1 MKKRILAFL
10 LSAAAVMPLC
20 CVGPV
25 DAASANKAPTVIPA
39 IREWEGGIGEF
50 KLGATVSVNAKDAVI
65 SDAKVDIITSS
76 FSDYLGVTATFTEE
90 AGDIILVTDKSDADL
105 GDDGYVMEVTEDTV
119 TIKAPEDIG
128 LLYGIYTV
136 LQSVKADG
144 YVPCGKARDYSYY
157 KVRGGMLDV
166 ARAWIPLEYVEEITK
181 YYAFFKL
188 NEIHLHINDAG
199 ANNYSAFRLE
209 SDVEGLTSTD
219 GYYTKDEY
227 RAYQKRMLEYG
238 VKVITEIDTPAHS
251 RCFNNV
257 NPDYMLDSGHLDI
270 SKPEVIQ
277 FVKNLFDEYLLGD
290 DPVFVNKVVHI
301 GTDEYPAGYNELMRE
316 YTDELIKHIN
326 SRGYTPRF
334 WGSFGNQGF
343 NGDTPVS
350 SDAQANFWAVELS
363 DYKTLFEM
371 GYDIINTCGP
381 VLYIVPG
388 GNYGFADYYNLE
400 SLYSSWYVNY
410 MGFDSSTAVD
420 ADHEQLLG
428 GNFALWNDLY
438 TDYSGFSI
446 FDIFDRLR
454 GGVCF
459 MAEKTWCGE
468 QTRKIDASD
477 FVSRYETLSL
487 YAPEGD
493 PGRHNL
499 ADIEGDVPDGVRSMG
514 WPYVATLD
522 ITVASLG
529 DGFTLFGGQDGELYV
544 AADGTVG
551 YKRGVYDFKYRYKL
565 PEGEKTTLKLVAD
578 NKKTVLIVNDT
589 YFYTPVNNKNSS
601 LTRSSTFT
609 LPLEEIGKGLNG
621 KIENL
626 SVHSGTEDLSSRV
639 LNGNYALGKTATVS
653 ALEVDDGR
661 FTPDLALDGNT
672 ATRVSLSAKADL
684 QWMIVDLGSVRTVD
698 RVVIQFNEHISD
710 YNVFVSEDGENYT
723 EVAHIQ
729 KGEDRAKQTDEV
741 KFDAVK
747 ARYIKY
753 QQNKRFYIQDWNAYY
768 SGGIIEFEVYGFD
781 SKPYNQLVNKALD
794 YIVAGAPNSMK
805 TAMNALDSYL
815 DNEEI
820 YDTHLAALTQALES
834 EISAY
839 EETLSSDTSDTSDTS
854 NAVSEGG
861 GSKGMWRAIII
872 GAIVGCIAGAGGYLY
887 TYLKKKKK

>member
-1 MKKRILAFL
+1 MKKRILALL

-20 CVGPV
+20 CVGSV
-25 DAASANKAPTVIPA
+25 GATGANDAPTVIPA

-50 KLGATVSVNAKDAVI
+50 KPGATVTVNASDAVI
-65 SDAKVDIITSS
+65 SDAKVDIITNS
-76 FSDYLGVTATFTEE
+76 FSEYLGITATFTDDG
-90 AGDIILVTDKSDADL
+90 GDIVLVTDKSDADL
-105 GDDGYVMEVTEDTV
+105 GDDGYTMEVTEDTV

-157 KVRGGMLDV
+157 SVRGGMLDI
-166 ARAWIPLEYVEEITK
+166 ARAWLPLEYVEEITK
-181 YYAFFKL
+181 YFSFFKL

-209 SDVEGLTSTD
+209 SDVPGLTATD

-238 VKVITEIDTPAHS
+238 VEVITEIDTPAHS

-257 NPDYMLDSGHLDI
+257 NPDYMLDAGHLDI

-277 FVKNLFDEYLLGD
+277 FVKDLFDEYITGD

-301 GTDEYPAGYNELMRE
+301 GTDEYPAGYNELMRA
-316 YTDELIKHIN
+316 YTDELIKHVN

-334 WGSFGNQGF
+334 WGSFGNDGF
-343 NGDTPVS
+343 NGETPVS
-350 SDAQANFWAVELS
+350 SEAQANFWATGLS

-400 SLYSSWYVNY
+400 ALYSSWYVNY

-420 ADHEQLLG
+420 VDHQQLLG

-438 TDYSGFSI
+438 TEYSGFSV

-454 GGVCF
+454 GGVCL

-468 QTRKIDASD
+468 QTRDIDASD

-499 ADIEGDVPDGVRSMG
+499 ADIEGEVPEGVKSMG
-514 WPYVATLD
+514 WPY
-522 ITVASLG
+522 IASLDLTVDSLG
-529 DGFTLFGGQDGELYV
+529 EGFTLFGGEDGEFYV
-544 AADGTVG
+544 AADGTFG
-551 YKRGVYDFKYRYKL
+551 FKRGVYDFKYKFKI
-565 PEGEKTTLKLVAD
+565 PEGEKTSIKLVAD
-578 NKKTVLIVNDT
+578 NKQTLLVVNDT
-589 YFYTPVNNKNSS
+589 YFYTPVNSKNSS

-609 LPLEEIGKGLNG
+609 LPLEQVGEGLNG

-626 SVHSGTEDLSSRV
+626 SVKSETEDFSHRI

-672 ATRVSLSAKADL
+672 ASRVSFSAKADL

-698 RVVIQFNEHISD
+698 KVVIQFNEHISD
-710 YNVFVSEDGENYT
+710 YNIFVSEDGENFT

-729 KGEDRAKQTDEV
+729 QGEDRAKQTDEV
-741 KFDAVK
+741 EFDPVK

-753 QQNKRFYIQDWNAYY
+753 QQNKRFYIADWNAYY
-768 SGGIIEFEVYGFD
+768 SGGILEFEVYGFD
-781 SKPYNQLVNKALD
+781 PKPYSDLVNKALN
-794 YIVAGAPNSMK
+794 YLAAGAPDTMK
-805 TAMNALDSYL
+805 TAMNALDKYL
-815 DNEEI
+815 DEDNI
-820 YDTHLAALTQALES
+820 YDTHLEALTKALES

-839 EETLSSDTSDTSDTS
+839 EATLETNTSDVSDTSGASS
-854 NAVSEGG
+854 SGG
-861 GSKGMWRAIII
+861 GSKGLWIAAGI
-872 GAIVGCIAGAGGYLY
+872 GAAAGIAAVLY
-887 TYLKKKKK
+887 FIFKKKKK

>member
-1 MKKRILAFL
+1 MKKRVLALL
-10 LSAAAVMPLC
+10 LSAATAMPLC
-20 CVGPV
+20 CIGAV
-25 DAASANKAPTVIPA
+25 AAGGNKAPTVIPA
-39 IREWEGGIGEF
+39 IREWDGGSGNF
-50 KLGATVSVNAKDAVI
+50 LLGSTVSVNTKEADI
-65 SDAKVDIITSS
+65 SEAKVDIISNS
-76 FSDYLGVTATFTEE
+76 FSEYLGINVTFVTEG
-90 AGDIILVTDKSDADL
+90 GDIILATDKSDEEL
-105 GDDGYVMEVTEDTV
+105 GKDGYTMDITEKNI

-157 KVRGGMLDV
+157 QIRGGMLDV
-166 ARAWIPLEYVEEITK
+166 ARAWVPLEYVEEITK

-199 ANNYSAFRLE
+199 ANSYSAFRLE
-209 SDVEGLTSTD
+209 SDVPGLTATD

-238 VKVITEIDTPAHS
+238 VEVITEIDTPAHS
-251 RCFNNV
+251 HCFNNV
-257 NPDYMLDSGHLDI
+257 DKELMLDGGHLDI

-277 FVKNLFDEYLLGD
+277 FVKDLFDEYMTGD
-290 DPVFVNKVVHI
+290 DPVFVSKRVHI
-301 GTDEYPAGYNELMRE
+301 GTDEYPDGYNELMRA

-343 NGDTPVS
+343 NGETPVS
-350 SDAQANFWAVELS
+350 SDAEANFWATELS

-400 SLYSSWYVNY
+400 SLYSTWYVNY
-410 MGFDSSTAVD
+410 MGYDKSTSVD
-420 ADHEQLLG
+420 ADHPQLLG

-454 GGVCF
+454 GGVCL

-468 QTRKIDASD
+468 QTRNIDAKD
-477 FVSRYETLSL
+477 FVSRYDTLSL

-493 PGRHNL
+493 PGRHNV
-499 ADIEGDVPDGVRSMG
+499 AEIKGKVPDGTKSFG
-514 WPYVATLD
+514 WPYVASFDLTLN
-522 ITVASLG
+522 SLDGGAVLLSG
-529 DGFTLFGGQDGELYV
+529 DDGEFYV
-544 AADGTVG
+544 SEKGKIG
-551 YKRGVYDFKYRYKL
+551 FKRGVYDFKYKYTLEAGKTVNIKL
-565 PEGEKTTLKLVAD
+565 IAD
-578 NKKTVLIVNDT
+578 NKQTIMVVDDT
-589 YFYTPVNNKNSS
+589 YYYTPVNNKNSS

-609 LPLEEIGKGLNG
+609 LPLEQINAG
-621 KIENL
+621 ISNL
-626 SVHSGTEDLSSRV
+626 SVKSETVNLNDHI

-653 ALEVDDGR
+653 GLEVDDGR

-672 ATRVSLSAKADL
+672 ATRLSLSAKADY
-684 QWMIVDLGSVRTVD
+684 QWMVVDLGVVRTVD
-698 RVVIQFNEHISD
+698 RVVIQFYEHISD
-710 YNVFVSEDGENYT
+710 YTVSVSEDGENYT

-741 KFDAVK
+741 GFPAVK

-753 QQNKRFYIQDWNAYY
+753 EQNKRFYISDWNAYY
-768 SGGIIEFEVYGFD
+768 SGGILEFEVYGFNP
-781 SKPYNQLVNKALD
+781 KPYNELVNKALD
-794 YIVAGAPNSMK
+794 YIALDAPNSMRQ
-805 TAMNALDSYL
+805 AMQALENYID
-815 DNEEI
+815 EEII
-820 YDTHLAALTQALES
+820 YDTHIAALVSELEK
-834 EISAY
+834 EIADY
-839 EETLSSDTSDTSDTS
+839 ESNLSSDVSDTSVPEQPAAKS
-854 NAVSEGG
+854 NKGLWIGLGIAAGVAV
-861 GSKGMWRAIII
+861 AAAAAFFIF
-872 GAIVGCIAGAGGYLY
+872 
-887 TYLKKKKK
+887 KKKK

>member
-1 MKKRILAFL
+1 MKKRILAL
-10 LSAAAVMPLC
+10 LISAATVMPLC
-20 CVGPV
+20 CIGAG
-25 DAASANKAPTVIPA
+25 AAGTNKAPTVIPA
-39 IREWEGGIGEF
+39 IREWEGDTGEF
-50 KLGATVSVNAKDAVI
+50 KISDTVFINIEKANI
-65 SDAKVDIITSS
+65 SDAKQAIIRES
-76 FSDYLGVTATFTEE
+76 FLSYLGVEAFFTFDG
-90 AGDIILVTDKSDADL
+90 GDIVLVTDKSDDEL
-105 GDDGYVMEVTEDTV
+105 SEDGYTMNITEDNI

-157 KVRGGMLDV
+157 RIRGGMLDV

-181 YYAFFKL
+181 YFSFFKL

-209 SDVEGLTSTD
+209 SDVEGLTATD

-238 VKVITEIDTPAHS
+238 VEVITEIDTPAHS

-270 SKPEVIQ
+270 SKPEVVQ
-277 FVKNLFDEYLLGD
+277 FVKDLFDEYITGD
-290 DPVFVNKVVHI
+290 DPVFVNKTVHI
-301 GTDEYPAGYNELMRE
+301 GTDEYPAGYSELMRA

-343 NGDTPVS
+343 NGETPVS
-350 SDAQANFWAVELS
+350 SEAQANFWAVELS
-363 DYKTLFEM
+363 DYKTLFDM

-410 MGFDSSTAVD
+410 MGFDASTSVQP
-420 ADHEQLLG
+420 DHEQLLG

-438 TDYSGFSI
+438 TEYSGFSI

-454 GGVCF
+454 GGVCL

-468 QTRKIDASD
+468 QTKNIEAKD
-477 FVSRYETLSL
+477 FVSRYEKISL
-487 YAPEGD
+487 YSPEGD
-493 PGRHNL
+493 PGRHNVEN
-499 ADIEGDVPDGVRSMG
+499 INGTVPEGVKSFG
-514 WPYVATLD
+514 WPYTASVD
-522 ITVASLG
+522 VTVNSLG
-529 DGFTLFGGQDGELYV
+529 EGFTLFGGEDGEFYV
-544 AADGTVG
+544 DKDGVLG
-551 YKRGVYDFKYRYKL
+551 FKRGVYNFKYKHKL
-565 PEGEKTTLKLVAD
+565 VDGQTVNLKLVAD
-578 NKKTVLIVNDT
+578 NKQTVLIVNDT
-589 YFYTPVNNKNSS
+589 YFYTPVNTKNLS

-609 LPLEEIGKGLNG
+609 LPLEKVGEGLDG

-626 SVHSGTEDLSSRV
+626 SVESGAMDLSTRV
-639 LNGNYALGKTATVS
+639 INGNYALGKTATVS
-653 ALEVDDGR
+653 ALEVEDGR

-672 ATRVSLSAKADL
+672 ATRVSFSAKADY

-698 RVVIQFNEHISD
+698 KVVIQFNEHISD
-710 YNVFVSEDGENYT
+710 YVISVSEDGETYT

-729 KGEDRAKQTDEV
+729 TGEDRAKQTDTVPFE
-741 KFDAVK
+741 AVK

-753 QQNKRFYIQDWNAYY
+753 EQKKRFYIQDWNAYY
-768 SGGIIEFEVYGFD
+768 SGGILEFEVYGFD
-781 SKPYNQLVNKALD
+781 PKPYNELINRALD
-794 YIVAGAPNSMK
+794 LVVEGAPSSLK
-805 TAMNALDSYL
+805 SAMQKLENYL
-815 DNEEI
+815 GEDAI
-820 YDTHLAALTQALES
+820 YDTHLAALTENLQKEM
-834 EISAY
+834 SAF
-839 EETLSSDTSDTSDTS
+839 EASKNDTSDTSSAETPTKKN
-854 NAVSEGG
+854 NAAL
-861 GSKGMWRAIII
+861 WI
-872 GAIVGCIAGAGGYLY
+872 GLGVAAAAVTAAALY
-887 TYLKKKKK
+887 FVFKKKK

>member
-1 MKKRILAFL
+1 MKKRILALL

-20 CVGPV
+20 CIGNTG
-25 DAASANKAPTVIPA
+25 AAGANKAPTVIPA

-50 KLGATVSVNAKDAVI
+50 TLGDTVTINAKNAVI
-65 SDAKVDIITSS
+65 SEAKVDIIINS
-76 FSDYLGVTATFTEE
+76 FSQYLGIAVTFTDDG
-90 AGDIILVTDKSDADL
+90 GDIVLVTDKSDGGL
-105 GDDGYVMEVTEDTV
+105 GTDGYTMEITEDTITV
-119 TIKAPEDIG
+119 KAPEDIG
-128 LLYGIYTV
+128 LLYGIYTI

-157 KVRGGMLDV
+157 QIRGGMLDV
-166 ARAWIPLEYVEEITK
+166 ARAWVPLEFVEEITK
-181 YYAFFKL
+181 YYSFFKL

-199 ANNYSAFRLE
+199 ANAYSAFRLE
-209 SDVEGLTSTD
+209 SDVEGLTATD

-238 VKVITEIDTPAHS
+238 VTVITEIDTPAHS
-251 RCFNNV
+251 HCFNNV
-257 NPDYMLDSGHLDI
+257 NKDYMLDGGHLDI

-277 FVKNLFDEYLLGD
+277 FVKDLFDEYMLGD

-301 GTDEYPAGYNELMRE
+301 GTDEYPAGYNELMRA
-316 YTDELIKHIN
+316 YTDELIKHAN

-343 NGDTPVS
+343 NGDTSVS

-400 SLYSSWYVNY
+400 ALYSSWYVNY
-410 MGFDSSTAVD
+410 MGFDASTAVD

-454 GGVCF
+454 GGVCL
-459 MAEKTWCGE
+459 MSEKTWCGE
-468 QTRKIDASD
+468 QTRKIDAND
-477 FVSRYETLSL
+477 FVSRYEKLSL
-487 YAPEGD
+487 YSPEGD
-493 PGRHNL
+493 PGRHNV
-499 ADIEGDVPDGVRSMG
+499 ADIDGEVPEGVRSMG
-514 WPYVATLD
+514 WPYVASLD
-522 ITVASLG
+522 VTANSLDG
-529 DGFTLFGGQDGELYV
+529 GFTLLGGQDGELYV

-551 YKRGVYDFKYRYKL
+551 FKRGVYDFKYKYKL
-565 PEGEKTTLKLVAD
+565 PVGEKTSLKLVAD
-578 NKKTVLIVNDT
+578 NKKTVLVVNDT

-609 LPLEEIGKGLNG
+609 LPLEEMGKGLDG
-621 KIENL
+621 KIESL
-626 SVHSGTEDLSSRV
+626 KVVSGTEDLSTRV

-672 ATRVSLSAKADL
+672 ATRVSFSAKADL

-710 YNVFVSEDGENYT
+710 YNIFVSEDGETFT
-723 EVAHIQ
+723 EVAHEQ

-741 KFDAVK
+741 KFEPVK

-753 QQNKRFYIQDWNAYY
+753 QQNKRFYIADWNAYY
-768 SGGIIEFEVYGFD
+768 SGGILEFEVYGFD
-781 SKPYNQLVNKALD
+781 DKPYKQLINKALD
-794 YIVAGAPNSMK
+794 HIVAGAPNSMK

-815 DNEEI
+815 DNDEI
-820 YDTHLAALTQALES
+820 YDTHLAALTEALEA

-839 EETLSSDTSDTSDTS
+839 EKTLEAESSDISDTSSS
-854 NAVSEGG
+854 SGSSEGN
-861 GSKGMWRAIII
+861 
-872 GAIVGCIAGAGGYLY
+872 AGAWIAAAVGAAAGIAVAAFFIF
-887 TYLKKKKK
+887 KKKKK

>member
-1 MKKRILAFL
+1 MKKRVLALL
-10 LSAAAVMPLC
+10 LSAATAMPLC
-20 CVGPV
+20 CIGAV
-25 DAASANKAPTVIPA
+25 AAGGNKAPTVIPA
-39 IREWEGGIGEF
+39 IREWDGGSGNF
-50 KLGATVSVNAKDAVI
+50 LLGSTVSVNTKEADI
-65 SDAKVDIITSS
+65 SEAKVDIISNS
-76 FSDYLGVTATFTEE
+76 FSEYLGINVTFVTEG
-90 AGDIILVTDKSDADL
+90 GDIILATDKSDEEL
-105 GDDGYVMEVTEDTV
+105 GKDGYTMDITEKDI

-157 KVRGGMLDV
+157 QIRGGMLDV
-166 ARAWIPLEYVEEITK
+166 ARAWVPLEYVEEITK

-199 ANNYSAFRLE
+199 ANSYSAFRLE
-209 SDVEGLTSTD
+209 SDVPGLTATD

-238 VKVITEIDTPAHS
+238 VEVITEIDTPAHS
-251 RCFNNV
+251 HCFNNV
-257 NPDYMLDSGHLDI
+257 DKELMLDGGHLDI

-277 FVKNLFDEYLLGD
+277 FVKDLFDEYMTGD
-290 DPVFVNKVVHI
+290 DPVFVSKRVHI
-301 GTDEYPAGYNELMRE
+301 GTDEYPDGYNELMRA

-343 NGDTPVS
+343 NGETPVS
-350 SDAQANFWAVELS
+350 SDAEANFWATELS

-400 SLYSSWYVNY
+400 SLYSTWYVNY
-410 MGFDSSTAVD
+410 MGYDKSTSVD
-420 ADHEQLLG
+420 ADHPQLLG

-454 GGVCF
+454 GGVCL

-468 QTRKIDASD
+468 QTRNIDAKD
-477 FVSRYETLSL
+477 FVSRYNTLSL

-493 PGRHNL
+493 PGRHNV
-499 ADIEGDVPDGVRSMG
+499 AEIKGKVPDGTKSFG
-514 WPYVATLD
+514 WPYVASFDLTLN
-522 ITVASLG
+522 SLDGGAVLLSG
-529 DGFTLFGGQDGELYV
+529 DDGEFYV
-544 AADGTVG
+544 SEKGKIG
-551 YKRGVYDFKYRYKL
+551 FKRGVYDFKYKYTLEAGKTVNIKL
-565 PEGEKTTLKLVAD
+565 IAD
-578 NKKTVLIVNDT
+578 NKQTIMVVDDT
-589 YFYTPVNNKNSS
+589 YYYTPVNNKNSS

-609 LPLEEIGKGLNG
+609 LPLEQINAG
-621 KIENL
+621 ISNL
-626 SVHSGTEDLSSRV
+626 SVKSETINLNDHI

-653 ALEVDDGR
+653 GLEVDDGR

-672 ATRVSLSAKADL
+672 ATRLSLSAKADY
-684 QWMIVDLGSVRTVD
+684 QWMVVDLGVVRTVD
-698 RVVIQFNEHISD
+698 RVVIQFYEHISD
-710 YNVFVSEDGENYT
+710 YTVSVSEDGENYT

-741 KFDAVK
+741 SFPAVK

-753 QQNKRFYIQDWNAYY
+753 EQNKRFYISDWNAYY
-768 SGGIIEFEVYGFD
+768 SGGILEFEVYGFNP
-781 SKPYNQLVNKALD
+781 KPYNELVNKALD
-794 YIVAGAPNSMK
+794 YIALDAPNSMRQ
-805 TAMNALDSYL
+805 AMQALENYID
-815 DNEEI
+815 EEII
-820 YDTHLAALTQALES
+820 YDTHIAALVSELEK
-834 EISAY
+834 EIADY
-839 EETLSSDTSDTSDTS
+839 ESNLSSDVSDTSVPEQPAAKS
-854 NAVSEGG
+854 NKGLWISLGIAAGVAV
-861 GSKGMWRAIII
+861 AAAAAFFIF
-872 GAIVGCIAGAGGYLY
+872 
-887 TYLKKKKK
+887 KKKK